1 MYKSIKIENKKVYH
15 DYFVED
21 TLQCGISLRGNE
33 VKSIRDGKCS
43 IKEAWVQIQ
52 SGQLVLRGMHI
63 AKWVTAN
70 NFDVDETRER
80 VLLANKKEIR
90 KLEESVKED
99 GITLKPVSVYF
110 SANGKCKVLI
120 GVCRGKHNYDK
131 REVLKSKQVK
141 RDINRALKEVNK

>member
-52 SGQLVLRGMHI
+52 DGQLVLRGMHI

-80 VLLANKKEIR
+80 ILLANKKEIR

-99 GITLKPVSVYF
+99 GVTLKPVSVYF
-110 SANGKCKVLI
+110 SVNGKCKVLI

-141 RDINRALKEVNK
+141 LDINRAFKEVNK